1 MNEAYYEIMV
11 KKKTPSSLK
20 IAQLVAGILTVFFAL
35 ISLIGMFWGMLLAIV
50 CGVGCYFLSMYNKVE
65 FEYLYVDKE
74 LQIDRILARSKRKR
88 METLDLKQFEILA
101 PLHSH
106 ELNSYRNGK
115 FRKVDYS
122 SGDGVNDKS
131 KYALVI
137 NDKMVIFEPTEEMV
151 KTIKMFAPRNVFM
164 Y

>member
-1 MNEAYYEIMV
+1 MNETYYEIMV
-11 KKKTPSSLK
+11 KKKTPASLK
-20 IAQLVAGILTVFFAL
+20 IAQLVTGILAVFFAL
-35 ISLIGMFWGMLLAIV
+35 ISLLGIFWGMLLAIV
-50 CGVGCYFLSMYNKVE
+50 CGVACYFLSIHNKVE

-74 LQIDRILARSKRKR
+74 LQIDRILARSKRKT

-115 FRKVDYS
+115 FKKVDYS
-122 SGDGVNDKS
+122 SGDGVNDKA

-151 KTIKMFAPRNVFM
+151 KTIKMFAPRNVFL